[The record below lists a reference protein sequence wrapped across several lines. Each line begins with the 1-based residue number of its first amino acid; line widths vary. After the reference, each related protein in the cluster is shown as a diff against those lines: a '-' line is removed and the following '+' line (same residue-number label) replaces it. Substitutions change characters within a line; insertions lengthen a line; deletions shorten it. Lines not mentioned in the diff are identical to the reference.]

1 MCIFCELANGR
12 IPTNKI
18 YEDDVCTAFL
28 DISQATYGHCLVVP
42 KQHFDDIFA
51 LDEEVGKHLY
61 KVTIMLAK
69 RMKEKLN
76 LQGINILNNNGE
88 VAGQTVKHYHIHLI
102 PRYKNDDL
110 IIEFKTNK
118 LNDDEFKDLVKK
130 LQ

>member
-18 YEDDVCTAFL
+18 YEDDICTAFL

-42 KQHFDDIFA
+42 KQHFEDIFS
-51 LDEEVGKHLY
+51 LDEEIGKHLF
-61 KVTIMLAK
+61 KVAVTLAK
-69 RMKEKLN
+69 RMKERLN
-76 LQGINILNNNGE
+76 LEGINILNNNGE
-88 VAGQTVKHYHIHLI
+88 VAGQTVKHYHIHLL

-110 IIEFKTNK
+110 IIEFKSNK
-118 LNDDEFKDLVKK
+118 LTDEQFKELVEK

>member
-18 YEDDVCTAFL
+18 YEDDICTAFL

-42 KQHFDDIFA
+42 KQHFEDIFS
-51 LDEEVGKHLY
+51 LDEEIGKHLF
-61 KVTIMLAK
+61 KVAVMLAK
-69 RMKEKLN
+69 RMKERLN
-76 LQGINILNNNGE
+76 LEGINILNNNGE
-88 VAGQTVKHYHIHLI
+88 VAGQTVKHYHIHLL

-110 IIEFKTNK
+110 IIEFKSNK
-118 LNDDEFKDLVKK
+118 LTDEQFKELVEK

>member
-42 KQHFDDIFA
+42 KQHFEDIFS
-51 LDEEVGKHLY
+51 LDEEIGKHLF
-61 KVTIMLAK
+61 KVAVMLAK
-69 RMKEKLN
+69 RMKERLN
-76 LQGINILNNNGE
+76 LEGINILNNNGE
-88 VAGQTVKHYHIHLI
+88 VAGQTVKHYHIHLL

-110 IIEFKTNK
+110 IIEFKSNK
-118 LNDDEFKDLVKK
+118 LTDEQFKELVEK

>member
-61 KVTIMLAK
+61 KVAIMLAK
-69 RMKEKLN
+69 KMKERLN

>member
-18 YEDDVCTAFL
+18 YEDDICTAFL

-42 KQHFDDIFA
+42 KQHFEDIFS
-51 LDEEVGKHLY
+51 LDEEIGKHLF
-61 KVTIMLAK
+61 KVAVMLAK
-69 RMKEKLN
+69 RMKERLKLE
-76 LQGINILNNNGE
+76 GINILNNNGE
-88 VAGQTVKHYHIHLI
+88 VAGQTVKHYHIHLL

-110 IIEFKTNK
+110 IIEFKSNK
-118 LNDDEFKDLVKK
+118 LTDEQFKELVEK

>member
-18 YEDDVCTAFL
+18 YEDDICTAFL

-42 KQHFDDIFA
+42 KQHFEDIFS
-51 LDEEVGKHLY
+51 LDEEIGKHLF
-61 KVTIMLAK
+61 KVAVMLAK
-69 RMKEKLN
+69 RMKERLN
-76 LQGINILNNNGE
+76 LEGINILNNNGE
-88 VAGQTVKHYHIHLI
+88 VAGQTVKHYHIHLL

-110 IIEFKTNK
+110 IIEFKSNK
-118 LNDDEFKDLVKK
+118 LIDEQFKELVEK

>member
-18 YEDDVCTAFL
+18 YEDYICTAFL

-42 KQHFDDIFA
+42 KQHFEDIFS
-51 LDEEVGKHLY
+51 LDEEIGKHLF
-61 KVTIMLAK
+61 KVAVMLAK
-69 RMKEKLN
+69 RMKERLN
-76 LQGINILNNNGE
+76 LEGINILNNNGE
-88 VAGQTVKHYHIHLI
+88 VAGQTVKHYHIHLL

-110 IIEFKTNK
+110 IIEFKSNK
-118 LNDDEFKDLVKK
+118 LTDEQFKELVEK